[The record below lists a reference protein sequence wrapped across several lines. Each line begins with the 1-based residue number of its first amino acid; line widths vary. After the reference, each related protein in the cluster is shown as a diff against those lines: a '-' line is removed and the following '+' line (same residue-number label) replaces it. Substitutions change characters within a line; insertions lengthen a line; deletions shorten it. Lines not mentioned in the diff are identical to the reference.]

1 MHKKQV
7 TKRDLR
13 IFGLIWGL
21 IFSII
26 AYKFPT
32 FAVVISIV
40 SVCFIFSAIA
50 YPDIYERIKFY
61 QIWIKFGDL
70 MGKINGFIIS
80 FILFYGIFVPTAI
93 ILKILRKD
101 LLSKKLNPAVKS
113 YFVDR
118 NIQPGDMKNQ
128 F

>member
-1 MHKKQV
+1 MIKKQI
-7 TKRDLR
+7 TKHDLR

-32 FAVVISIV
+32 LAVVISIV

-50 YPDIYERIKFY
+50 YPDIYKHIKFY
-61 QIWIKFGDL
+61 QTWIKFGNL

-93 ILKILRKD
+93 ILKILKKD
-101 LLSKKLNPAVKS
+101 LLSKKLNPAAQS
-113 YFVDR
+113 YFINRDT
-118 NIQPGDMKNQ
+118 QPGDMKNQ